1 MFRES
6 DYWGTCANDTCIA
19 FSCLPNTNDVVAF
32 VISSSLAEP
41 SFISQV
47 VLLDPLPVFGVKVS
61 QL

>member
-1 MFRES
+1 MFRAGN
-6 DYWGTCANDTCIA
+6 YWATCANVTCIA

-32 VISSSLAEP
+32 VISSSLDEP
-41 SFISQV
+41 SLISQV